1 MTDKISNIDE
11 YIAQFPKE
19 TQKRL
24 RQIRKTIR
32 KAAPEAV
39 EKISWSMPTFWQ
51 GKNLIHFA
59 AMKNHI
65 GLYPG
70 AEGVAAFA
78 GELEGYKTS
87 KGAIQ
92 LPNDEEL
99 PLDLIAKITSFRVEQ
114 VK

>member
-1 MTDKISNIDE
+1 MDKKIDNVDE

-19 TQKRL
+19 IQKRL
-24 RQIRKTIR
+24 RQIRQTIR

-39 EKISWSMPTFWQ
+39 EKISYGMPTFWQ

-59 AMKNHI
+59 AMKNHL

-70 AEGVAAFA
+70 AEGVQAFA
-78 GELEGYKTS
+78 GDLEGYKTS

-92 LPNDEEL
+92 LPYNEDL
-99 PLDLIAKITSFRVEQ
+99 PLDLISKITSFRVEK